1 MPRSAVQLPKSASVV
16 IVGGGVIGASA
27 AFHLAEAG
35 VDVVLQHPTFVDI
48 APLTV
53 EGFDA
58 AALRPEYNV
67 VWSGA

>member
-1 MPRSAVQLPKSASVV
+1 
-16 IVGGGVIGASA
+16 VIGASA